1 MSRVVAFYRVA
12 AGAVAAVDSA
22 AYGARAIAIQAEA
35 NVNVA
40 TCDED
45 WDVVIINIAPT
56 REIYLFHS

>member
-12 AGAVAAVDSA
+12 AGAVAVDSA

-45 WDVVIINIAPT
+45 WDVVIINIAPP
-56 REIYLFHS
+56 REINLFHS